1 MLTSLRNLLLEQGLD
16 EPTAGLVST
25 GFEVVVV
32 LVLAFIA
39 DLIAKRIV
47 IRGVVVLAERTA
59 THWDD
64 VVMKRRILHR
74 LSHLAP
80 ALVIYHFATP
90 VLGDYAQL
98 SAVVRQACLIYL
110 LLVAVFVID
119 ASLNAA
125 VDVVRSSRVARDLPL
140 TSFVQVLKLILYGIA
155 AIAVLSLI
163 LGKSPLLLFS
173 GLGAMTA
180 VLMLVFKD
188 PILGFI
194 AGIQLS
200 ANRMV
205 ALGDWIEM
213 PKYGADGDVLE
224 VALTTVK
231 VQNWDKTVTTIP
243 TYALITESFKNLAR
257 HVGIGRTADQAR
269 DQHRHAVDP
278 LLRRGDAGP
287 VREDPARLRVYR
299 PQEARDR
306 RLERGA
312 RRRCSA
318 SDQRAATDEH
328 RHLPRVCRR
337 LPAQPP
343 DDQRPD
349 DLPGAAAR
357 AERARAP
364 HRDLRLSRDQEW
376 SNYEGSRPTSS
387 TTSSPSPPSSICASI
402 RVRRG
407 AMCEMSWDGRL
418 LHDVGIATRLECVE
432 AVRPRRS
439 AGIREGPAHP
449 WRVGGNL
456 V

>member
-243 TYALITESFKNLAR
+243 TYALITESFKNWRGMSESGGRRIKRAINIDMQSIHFCDEETLAR
-257 HVGIGRTADQAR
+257 FAKIQHVSEYIDRKKHEIADWNAE
-269 DQHRHAVDP
+269 HGVDAAHP
-278 LLRRGDAGP
+278 ING
-287 VREDPARLRVYR
+287 
-299 PQEARDR
+299 R
-306 RLERGA
+306 RLTNIGTFRA
-312 RRRCSA
+312 YVVAYLRNHPMIN
-318 SDQRAATDEH
+318 DQMTFLVRQLAPSEH
-328 RHLPRVCRR
+328 GLPIEIYVF
-337 LPAQPP
+337 
-343 DDQRPD
+343 
-349 DLPGAAAR
+349 
-357 AERARAP
+357 
-364 HRDLRLSRDQEW
+364 SRDQEW
-376 SNYEGSRPTSS
+376 SNYEGIQADIFDHILAVAPEFDLRIYQ
-387 TTSSPSPPSSICASI
+387 SPSGGDVRDVMGWSPSS
-402 RVRRG
+402 RRR
-407 AMCEMSWDGRL
+407 DR
-418 LHDVGIATRLECVE
+418 D
-432 AVRPRRS
+432 S
-439 AGIREGPAHP
+439 A
-449 WRVGGNL
+449 
-456 V
+456 